1 MTITK
6 DSSISFPIN
15 HKGTQYLWNEAPT
28 WDVDAN
34 NVMTIPRTRTGTRL
48 PHYREIIAKGENAT
62 TALSAQECS
71 LDYNRLHG
79 TYELWKYQG
88 NPAQFCYRKNEG
100 DTFIRNDQFLIN
112 FSDAFLW
119 SDVGDISL
127 VDDLAKAAFLRKLKS
142 AETLFQGQIFLGELG
157 ETLKMLRNPLVGIR
171 SLAKDFLGTLRKRK
185 RANPKKWLN
194 DIGSAWLEQS
204 FGWNPL
210 INDVQSAVK
219 AYRQLVKPVQTFKIS
234 AGASKSYD
242 GTSTKSSAFKP
253 GINLRLDGGCTFHTI
268 SSWYIE
274 QLRVRYKGALITQVG
289 APPWRDDDL
298 FGWKPQNFI
307 PTAWELLP
315 WSFLADYFTNIGDIL
330 DASIVNTQHLAWCN
344 VTTTRTKVKHGLFE
358 QIWGSPPGGTGWTK
372 VAMSNSLGHHFAKK
386 KIVSRSANVDLL
398 SLNLLGLHFNFDL
411 TGGQLANIDA
421 LLSQASALHPQHN
434 PRNWH
439 R

>member
-6 DSSISFPIN
+6 DTSISFPIN

-28 WDVDAN
+28 WDINAN
-34 NVMTIPRTRTGTRL
+34 NVLTVPRTRTGQRL
-48 PHYREIIAKGENAT
+48 PHYREVIAEGGNAT
-62 TALSAQECS
+62 TPMSAQMCS
-71 LDYNRLHG
+71 LDYDRLHG
-79 TYELWKYQG
+79 TYELWKYQN
-88 NPAQFCYRKNEG
+88 NPAQTCYRKNEG
-100 DTFIRNDQFLIN
+100 DTFIRNDQYLIN

-127 VDDLAKAAFLRKLKS
+127 VDDLAKAAFLKKLKLV
-142 AETLFQGQIFLGELG
+142 ETQFQGQIFLGELA
-157 ETLKMLRNPLVGIR
+157 ETLRMLRNPLVGIR
-171 SLAKDFLGTLRKRK
+171 SLSKDFLDTLRKRK

-210 INDVQSAVK
+210 LNDVSDAVK
-219 AYRQLVKPVQTFKIS
+219 AYHRLVKPVQTYKIS

-253 GINLRLDGGCTFHTI
+253 GIQLQLDGGCTFHTV

-274 QLRVRYKGALITQVG
+274 NLKVRYKGAVITRTG
-289 APPWRDDDL
+289 APLWRDNDL
-298 FGWKPQNFI
+298 FGFSPQNFI

-330 DASIVNTQHLAWCN
+330 DASITKTNNLAWVN
-344 VTTTRTKVKHGLFE
+344 VTTLRTKVKHGLFK
-358 QIWGSPPGGTGWTK
+358 QVWGSPPGSSGWSK
-372 VAMSNSLGHHFAKK
+372 VSMSSSQGHHFAKK
-386 KIVSRSANVDLL
+386 RVVNRSTNVDLL
-398 SLNLLGLHFNFDL
+398 TFNMLGLHFNFDL

-421 LLSQASALHPQHN
+421 LLSQASALHPQSN
-434 PRNWH
+434 PRSWH